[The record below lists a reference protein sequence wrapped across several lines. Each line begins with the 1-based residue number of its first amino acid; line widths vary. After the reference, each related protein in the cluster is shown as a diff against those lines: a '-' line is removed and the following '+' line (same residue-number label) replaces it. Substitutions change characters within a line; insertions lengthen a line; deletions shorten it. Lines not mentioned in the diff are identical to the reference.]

1 MSDKR
6 GFAPIPGQSR
16 LLLGTSIVFLG
27 VVGIS
32 FFVVTA
38 FALFDA
44 ALWPVVGVLVIPLL
58 VGVGLLIG
66 AVLQRR
72 SYLRNSRNGTP
83 IERTPW
89 EPDVPY
95 SG

>member
-6 GFAPIPGQSR
+6 GYAPIPGQSR

-27 VVGIS
+27 LVAIS
-32 FFVVTA
+32 FIVVTA
-38 FALFDA
+38 FAFFDT

-58 VGVGLLIG
+58 IGIGLLVG
-66 AVLQRR
+66 GVFQRR
-72 SYLRNSRNGTP
+72 SYLRNRRNGTP
-83 IERTPW
+83 MERNPW